1 MNKIL
6 PLIII
11 FCFFL
16 KAQAQISTRI
26 FYQLSYKPMKD
37 SSKVDSTI
45 AILDITDKFSL
56 YRDFDLVSQDSLLIN
71 MAEKMHK
78 SGVFFDAG
86 KSIKWPKF
94 TFKVKKDYINNKT
107 IFIDGIFQ
115 KYFSYTEK
123 SDIKWQI
130 LNETKK
136 IDNYNVQKAITDLG
150 GRKWVAWF
158 SNSLPFHDGPYKF
171 CGLPGLII
179 SLHDTENNYSW
190 KLVGLKNNIEFS
202 ELSFT
207 EKISGFTD
215 KTIEVTKE
223 KFTKSYL
230 AFRNDPF
237 AEARLT
243 INQKM
248 RDSKMPGTEMTV
260 GELLKN
266 QEERVKKYF
275 ESNNNTIEIN

>member
-6 PLIII
+6 AFFIL
-11 FCFFL
+11 FCFL
-16 KAQAQISTRI
+16 TNAQSQLSTRI
-26 FYQLSYKPMKD
+26 FYQLNYKPMKD
-37 SSKVDSTI
+37 SSKIDSTLT
-45 AILDITDKFSL
+45 ILDITDKFSL
-56 YRDFDLVSQDSLLIN
+56 YRDFDLVSQDSLLTS

-94 TFKVKKDYINNKT
+94 TFKVKKDYMKNNT
-107 IFIDGIFQ
+107 IFIDGIIQ
-115 KYFSYTEK
+115 KYFSYTEE
-123 SDIKWQI
+123 SNIKWQI
-130 LNETKK
+130 LNETKN
-136 IDNYNVQKAITDLG
+136 INNYNVQKAITNFG
-150 GRKWVAWF
+150 GRKWIAWF

-171 CGLPGLII
+171 NGLPGLII
-179 SLHDTENNYSW
+179 YLHDTDNNYTW
-190 KLVGLKNNIEFS
+190 KLVGLEKINDFS

-215 KTIEVTKE
+215 KIIDVTKE

-237 AEARLT
+237 AESRLT
-243 INQKM
+243 ISQKM
-248 RDSKMPGTEMTV
+248 RDSKMPGTDMTV
-260 GELLKN
+260 GELLKT

>member
-1 MNKIL
+1 
-6 PLIII
+6 
-11 FCFFL
+11 
-16 KAQAQISTRI
+16 
-26 FYQLSYKPMKD
+26 MKD
-37 SSKVDSTI
+37 SSKIDSTI

-56 YRDFDLVSQDSLLIN
+56 YRDFDLVSQDSLLTS
-71 MAEKMHK
+71 MAEKMHN
-78 SGVFFDAG
+78 SGVFFDVG

-94 TFKVKKDYINNKT
+94 TFKVKKDYINNKN

-136 IDNYNVQKAITDLG
+136 INNYNVQKAITDLG

-179 SLHDTENNYSW
+179 SVHDTENNYSW
-190 KLVGLKNNIEFS
+190 KLVGLKNINEFS

-275 ESNNNTIEIN
+275 ESNNNTIEIK